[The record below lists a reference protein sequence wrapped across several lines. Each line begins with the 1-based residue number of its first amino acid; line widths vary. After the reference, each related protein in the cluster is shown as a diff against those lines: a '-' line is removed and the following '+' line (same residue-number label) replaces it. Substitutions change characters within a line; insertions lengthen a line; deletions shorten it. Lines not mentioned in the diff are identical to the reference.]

1 MKDKN
6 YTAYQKS
13 IINNYYK
20 NKEGMALQKLQ
31 ELVAE
36 LYLAESEKKRT
47 SLWKR
52 VDKALVNLEVSE
64 KLRNHIIETRDPEVL
79 AQNIKEWF

>member
-1 MKDKN
+1 MKDNN
-6 YTAYQKS
+6 YSAYQKS

-31 ELVAE
+31 EMVAE
-36 LYLAESEKKRT
+36 LYLADSEKKLN

-52 VDKALVNLEVSE
+52 VDKALVNLEISE
-64 KLRNHIIETRDPEVL
+64 KLRNHIVSARDPEVL
-79 AQNIKEWF
+79 AKNIKDWF

>member
-52 VDKALVNLEVSE
+52 GDKALVNLEVSE